1 MNKSTTELVIAAI
14 GVLAALALITAVAN
28 FAANPAS
35 ARLQMLPINQT
46 GMTTASSG
54 NITNATTTSSP
65 AGGNATK

>member
-28 FAANPAS
+28 FAANQAS
-35 ARLQMLPINQT
+35 ARLQVLPINET
-46 GMTTASSG
+46 GITSASSG

-65 AGGNATK
+65 TGGNATK